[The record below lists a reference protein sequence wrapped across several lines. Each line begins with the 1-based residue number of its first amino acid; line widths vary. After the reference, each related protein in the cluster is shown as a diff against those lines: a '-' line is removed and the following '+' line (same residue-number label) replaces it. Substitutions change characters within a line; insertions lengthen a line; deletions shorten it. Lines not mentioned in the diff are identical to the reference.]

1 MVLGRLHAGRLVSHV
16 QTSIPDARRSCPCG
30 RANPSGFERAYLDYS
45 GQLDELG
52 LVFVCV
58 MLAEQQLSTRR
69 QYRSDAGGRAATV
82 TAISPS

>member
-16 QTSIPDARRSCPCG
+16 QTSIPDAMRSCPCG
-30 RANPSGFERAYLDYS
+30 RANPSGLERAYLDHR
-45 GQLDELG
+45 GQLDEPG
-52 LVFVCV
+52 LVFVGV